1 MTIAHHPSDIIL
13 AEFATGT
20 MDEAAT
26 VVVAMHVARCSE
38 CQRTVRQ
45 CEALGGAVL
54 DDMPAS
60 PMLADDA
67 EALLQRIDAI
77 DGISGG
83 ASAVPE
89 PVRTA
94 PSLIV
99 ALDPGTRESEQPL
112 YERGKWRW
120 AGPGVQWCPVSV
132 PSDSGIRVFM
142 LKASAGVRLLDH
154 RHSGIEWTCVLE
166 GAFRHSHG
174 RFGPGDFDE
183 ADSDVEHDPVV
194 EEERECIC
202 IVAMSGQLQ
211 LQGFFG
217 KLMQP
222 LVRF

>member
-1 MTIAHHPSDIIL
+1 MTIAHHPSDFIL

-20 MDEAAT
+20 MDEAAA

-83 ASAVPE
+83 ASAVTE

-99 ALDPGTRESEQPL
+99 ALEPGTRESEQPL